1 MSQGRRF
8 VEDTN
13 FVLDLNG
20 QSIEDV
26 FDVQVE
32 PSIDV
37 FSGNE
42 TIERLVILIQHV
54 EALSYPSVLLKER

>member
-1 MSQGRRF
+1 VSQGRRF